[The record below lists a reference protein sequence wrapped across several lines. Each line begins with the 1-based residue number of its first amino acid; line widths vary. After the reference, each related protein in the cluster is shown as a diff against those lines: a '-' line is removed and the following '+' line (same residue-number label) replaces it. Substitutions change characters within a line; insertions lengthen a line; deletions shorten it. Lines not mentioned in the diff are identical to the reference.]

1 MGQAQK
7 MLKSMTAFGRAESE
21 AEGRKYTCEMRS
33 LNNRYLDVLVR
44 LPRRYAVL
52 EERVKKLV
60 AARVTR
66 GRVEVAVQVN
76 GEKGE
81 GAPVRV
87 EVNLGLA
94 RNFHEQLERLRRELG
109 IAEPVGLELLLS
121 LGRDIFEVKEEE
133 ESAEAVWEKL
143 SRPVEAAL
151 TALEAM
157 RAEEGR
163 ILSADFTERLG
174 AVEGLIERVSER
186 APALVEEYRA
196 KLTERIRSALG
207 ELSVD
212 EARLLQEVAIFAD
225 RADVAEELVRARSH
239 LEQFRALLEAEE
251 PVGRKLNF
259 LLQELGREVNTIGSK
274 APDAAVS
281 QLVVEAKSELERMRE
296 QVQNIE

>member
-1 MGQAQK
+1 

-81 GAPVRV
+81 GAPVQV

-109 IAEPVGLELLLS
+109 LAEPVGLELLLS

-133 ESAEAVWEKL
+133 ESAEAVWERL

-174 AVEGLIERVSER
+174 AVEGLLSRVSER
-186 APALVEEYRA
+186 TPALVEEYRA

-207 ELSVD
+207 ELAVD

-239 LEQFRALLEAEE
+239 LEQFRALLEMDE